1 MRVRSVMSKLTIFLL
16 VLFCLQKQQLQSQ
29 SQEIICAGEVAG
41 GAFSGGRSYSSCI
54 PLPYLDAILFWT
66 YYPSSAALDVAYRA
80 RQSPA
85 GWVAWAINPTG
96 RGMVGAN
103 AFLAFPDAATGA
115 ATVITTQLPRH
126 NLQPSD
132 IRDEA
137 LTYAVYGREA
147 EYSADGGYYTIYATV
162 ELPGNR
168 TTQNTVWQAST
179 TFAGG
184 LPFNHPFDRDHLS
197 SFASLDF
204 LTGELA

>member
-1 MRVRSVMSKLTIFLL
+1 MSKLTIFLL
-16 VLFCLQKQQLQSQ
+16 VLLFLQKQQLRSQ
-29 SQEIICAGEVAG
+29 AQQIICAGEAVG
-41 GAFSGGRSYSSCI
+41 GAFSGGRSYTSCI
-54 PLPYLDAILFWT
+54 PLPYLDAVLFWT

-80 RQSPA
+80 RQSAA

-96 RGMVGAN
+96 QGMVGAN

-115 ATVITTQLPRH
+115 STVITTQLRSFSV
-126 NLQPSD
+126 QPSD

-137 LTYAVYGREA
+137 LTFAVYGREA

-184 LPFNHPFDRDHLS
+184 VPYGHPFDRDHLS